1 MCFTKLLS
9 KVLPLKRGVLAGD
22 RIVKFCYLFVNGLVK
37 DANEEKR
44 SKEEEKEEKDKD
56 KDKDTNESD
65 KNEED
70 QEDQE
75 GEGDQETPISNSYHI

>member
-44 SKEEEKEEKDKD
+44 SKEEKEEKD
-56 KDKDTNESD
+56 TNQSD
-65 KNEED
+65 NNEED
-70 QEDQE
+70 QEDQKIKKE
-75 GEGDQETPISNSYHI
+75 KEIKKLQFRNS

>member
-44 SKEEEKEEKDKD
+44 SKRRRRKDKD

-65 KNEED
+65 KMKKIRKIKKEKEIKKL
-70 QEDQE
+70 QFR
-75 GEGDQETPISNSYHI
+75 NSYHI